1 MCACVREGKSGR
13 GREGARVFQY
23 GICTYESAIYIFLL
37 CTLGSSVP
45 KKCGKRQKET
55 TSASSHDLSN
65 EDPLSQAA
73 TVTAR
78 GKGTSLH
85 VFVF

>member
-1 MCACVREGKSGR
+1 MCVCVCEGG
-13 GREGARVFQY
+13 RVFQY
-23 GICTYESAIYIFLL
+23 MVYVHTYESAIFIFSL
-37 CTLGSSVP
+37 CTLGSSAP

-73 TVTAR
+73 KVTAR
-78 GKGTSLH
+78 GKGTSL
-85 VFVF
+85 FAKKY